1 MRLTIAVVALLVGAP
16 SLATAQEERPTV
28 QRRFARKQNSVYAHV
43 TGTAHIRNDFY
54 DSFGA
59 GADLG
64 WYPWE
69 SFGVEVR
76 ALFLETR
83 LSAAAQNVKERTGL
97 TPDARPQGMVFT
109 AGGRWSF
116 GYGKI
121 LALKKFVMHFDP
133 QLTVT
138 GGVARAERRIL
149 PTAITSLSLLTH
161 FRWGIQVKLDLGT
174 TIQMEKRTDRGW
186 VPTLG
191 FLPVLGV
198 GWNWSFASKDG

>member
-1 MRLTIAVVALLVGAP
+1 MTLALVALL
-16 SLATAQEERPTV
+16 LALPAVASAQQERPTV
-28 QRRFARKQNSVYAHV
+28 QRRFAEKRNSVYAHV

-54 DSFGA
+54 DSLGG
-59 GADLG
+59 GADIG

-69 SFGVEVR
+69 SFGLEAR

-83 LSAAAQNVKERTGL
+83 LSNAAENVKERTGL
-97 TPDARPQGMVFT
+97 TPDARPQGMLFT

-121 LALKKFVMHFDP
+121 LALEKFVMHFDP
-133 QLTVT
+133 QLALS
-138 GGVARAERRIL
+138 GGVARAERRVL
-149 PTAITSLSLLTH
+149 PSAIAAFSLLTH

-186 VPTLG
+186 VPTVG

-198 GWNWSFASKDG
+198 GWNWSFAGKDG